1 MKRLKL
7 YHKGAYQTIC
17 LVISVSAAM
26 ILWFA
31 ISSIP
36 SVSTVFVSPIRVWN
50 AFVKNV
56 KNGTLIIHVRDSL
69 IRVLGGFALGA
80 VCSIPVAFLL
90 GWYEGFRAIVEPWIQ
105 FLRTIPPIALIPIVI
120 AACGIGTSAKIVII
134 FFAVFLTMVVTIYQ
148 GVKNVDLTLIKAA
161 RVFDAN
167 DRQLFFHV
175 VVPAS
180 VPYIFT
186 AVRLGLATGLTTLVA
201 ACGSKVKIV
210 AKGPDAKDALTALE
224 QYFKAK
230 FLEEGKYTRIGSW
243 WDRKGENEID
253 LVCENEFSGAL
264 DFYEVK
270 LDARRYDNM
279 AMRAKVSAFFRKH
292 PEMTRDTYGIHCVSV
307 ADM

>member
-69 IRVLGGFALGA
+69 IRLLGGFALGA

-105 FLRTIPPIALIPIVI
+105 YLRTIPPIALIPMVI

-134 FFAVFLTMVVTIYQ
+134 FFAFFLTMVITIYQ

-201 ACGSKVKIV
+201 AELTGAATGLGTMIQQAGMYFRMDVVLMGIVVIGIIGFLLDKIALLIEKKV
-210 AKGPDAKDALTALE
+210 T
-224 QYFKAK
+224 
-230 FLEEGKYTRIGSW
+230 SW
-243 WDRKGENEID
+243 Q
-253 LVCENEFSGAL
+253 
-264 DFYEVK
+264 EVK
-270 LDARRYDNM
+270 Q
-279 AMRAKVSAFFRKH
+279 S
-292 PEMTRDTYGIHCVSV
+292 
-307 ADM
+307 